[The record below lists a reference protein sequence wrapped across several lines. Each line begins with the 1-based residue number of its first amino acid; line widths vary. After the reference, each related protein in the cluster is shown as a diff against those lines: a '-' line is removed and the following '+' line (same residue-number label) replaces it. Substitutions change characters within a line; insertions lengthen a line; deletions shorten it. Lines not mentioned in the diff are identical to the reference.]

1 MSVCPI
7 SLLRRRNVIKNC
19 VSASLPVNCLPCQDS
34 VCWFAW
40 SPWQPHTVLYVREFV
55 SPPSGL
61 LLQKLW
67 PTFTASLY
75 HCRIPPLPSPH
86 SDALDSDEMNRPSAD
101 YLPIGWQSR
110 NAGGSFY
117 ISLRSW
123 CEADLGNAERG
134 CSVSSQIVIPAAYSA
149 EEGKRVWLFKGS
161 SSSEKL
167 FLEPCQATAGVWM
180 FQAWHSREG
189 LALSQRN
196 IDWIIRM
203 RSALT
208 VREKRLNTVLL

>member
-1 MSVCPI
+1 MTTTYSTVCQ
-7 SLLRRRNVIKNC
+7 R
-19 VSASLPVNCLPCQDS
+19 
-34 VCWFAW
+34 VCF
-40 SPWQPHTVLYVREFV
+40 
-55 SPPSGL
+55 PPSGL

-75 HCRIPPLPSPH
+75 HCRIPPLPSHLQRLPSPH
-86 SDALDSDEMNRPSAD
+86 SDALDSDKMNRPSAD

-123 CEADLGNAERG
+123 CEADLGNAERVKYLHM
-134 CSVSSQIVIPAAYSA
+134 CCSQIVIPAAYSA
-149 EEGKRVWLFKGS
+149 EEGQRVWLFKGS